1 MKYDEIINH
10 PHYEPKSHP
19 RASKETRAAQFS
31 PFAAL
36 TGFDGI
42 LNFTVK
48 THELKSRRVI
58 QMTDPDGVSDMAEED
73 L

>member
-1 MKYDEIINH
+1 MKYEEILHH
-10 PHYEPKSHP
+10 PHYEPKNHP

-42 LNFTVK
+42 LDFTVK
-48 THELKSRRVI
+48 THELKSRRVV
-58 QMTDPDGVSDMAEED
+58 QMTDPDGVSEWYNED
-73 L
+73 

>member
-1 MKYDEIINH
+1 MKYEEILHH
-10 PHYEPKSHP
+10 PHYEPKNHP

-42 LNFTVK
+42 LTFTAK

-58 QMTDPDGVSDMAEED
+58 QMTDPDGVSDTVEED